1 MRLPRDSVLVWFGL
15 LGAPF
20 AWVGQFLVGLGMT
33 EAACGDDGMHRSLA
47 VNGVTAAATAL
58 GAVIT
63 VLAVLTALKV
73 RRDMSPVRGV
83 GGAEEPPP
91 RGRVYFLATLGV
103 VIAPVFLFMMLM
115 SGIGAI
121 ALPECHQS

>member
-20 AWVGQFLVGLGMT
+20 AWVAQFLVGFGMT
-33 EAACGDDGMHRSLA
+33 EAACGDDGLHRGIA
-47 VNGVTAAATAL
+47 VDGVTAAATAL
-58 GAVIT
+58 GAAIT
-63 VLAVLTALKV
+63 VLAILAAIKV
-73 RRDMSPVRGV
+73 RRDTSPVQGA

-91 RGRVYFLATLGV
+91 RGRVHFLATLGI
-103 VIAPVFLFMMLM
+103 VIAPLFLFMMLM

-121 ALPECHQS
+121 ALPECNQS